1 MSPMKP
7 RRIRGTGRAVALA
20 IVGAVLLAACSKTAA
35 SPSTAVSGAASDL
48 DTIDKGVIKVA
59 IEPYMPYT
67 DVKNG
72 KLVGLDSEILQEAA
86 ANLGLK
92 VEFNVTDFKGMLG
105 GVQSHRVDITIGGVG
120 WSKDRAAK
128 GLFTDPVYYSP
139 PAMAVVGDKN
149 YQTIDDLKGKTVG
162 TVTGYVW
169 EKPIK
174 EIPGVTAKVYQDAA
188 TFFNDLGTGRLDVG
202 FIDPLL
208 VTYQGQQNPNT
219 KFKLVY
225 FTPPTDAQI
234 SAQPDYA
241 DFRQIQIAFY
251 VAQQAPKL
259 EKALD
264 AQIDAMY
271 ANGKLSAMVSKWGG
285 DPNAFLKPASYLDTV
300 RQGVDRPAD
309 WKLPTI

>member
-1 MSPMKP
+1 MRSAQ
-7 RRIRGTGRAVALA
+7 IRLAARQVSALA
-20 IVGAVLLAACSKTAA
+20 MVGTVLLAGACGTKDSA
-35 SPSTAVSGAASDL
+35 SPPAAGSAAAGL
-48 DTIDKGVIKVA
+48 DTIDKGVVKVA

-105 GVQSHRVDITIGGVG
+105 GVQSHRVDVTIGGVG
-120 WSKDRAAK
+120 WSKDREDK

-139 PAMAVVGDKN
+139 PAMAVVGDKS
-149 YQTIDDLKGKTVG
+149 YQTVDDLKGKTIG

-169 EKPIK
+169 EKSIK
-174 EIPGVTAKVYQDAA
+174 EVDGAQTKVYQDAA
-188 TFFNDLGTGRLDVG
+188 TFFNDLGTGRIDVG

-208 VTYQGQQNPNT
+208 VTYQAQQKPDT

-234 SAQPDYA
+234 AAKPA
-241 DFRQIQIAFY
+241 FKDFRQIQIAFY
-251 VAQQAPKL
+251 VAKEGPKL

-264 AQIDAMY
+264 AEIDEMY
-271 ANGKLSAMVSKWGG
+271 KNGKLAEMVKKWGG
-285 DPNAFLKPASYLDTV
+285 DPNAFCKPAAYLTSL

-309 WKLPTI
+309 WVPPTI

>member
-1 MSPMKP
+1 
-7 RRIRGTGRAVALA
+7 
-20 IVGAVLLAACSKTAA
+20 
-35 SPSTAVSGAASDL
+35 
-48 DTIDKGVIKVA
+48 
-59 IEPYMPYT
+59 
-67 DVKNG
+67 
-72 KLVGLDSEILQEAA
+72 
-86 ANLGLK
+86 
-92 VEFNVTDFKGMLG
+92 
-105 GVQSHRVDITIGGVG
+105 
-120 WSKDRAAK
+120 
-128 GLFTDPVYYSP
+128 
-139 PAMAVVGDKN
+139 MAVVGDKN

-208 VTYQGQQNPNT
+208 VTYQAQQNPNT

-234 SAQPDYA
+234 AANPDYA

-271 ANGKLSAMVSKWGG
+271 TNGKLAAMVSKWGG
-285 DPNAFLKPASYLDTV
+285 DPNAFLKPAPYLDTV

-309 WKLPTI
+309 WKLPSI

>member
-1 MSPMKP
+1 MGPQ
-7 RRIRGTGRAVALA
+7 RYRWAALA
-20 IVGAVLLAACSKTAA
+20 LAATALLAGCGQAKTAA
-35 SPSTAVSGAASDL
+35 SPAAVSSAAAGL
-48 DTIDKGVIKVA
+48 DTIEKGVVKVA

-67 DVKNG
+67 DVKDG
-72 KLVGLDSEILQEAA
+72 KLVGLDAEILQTAA
-86 ANLGLK
+86 ANLGLT

-105 GVQSHRVDITIGGVG
+105 GVQSHRVDLTIGGVG

-139 PAMAVVGDKN
+139 PAMAVVGDKS
-149 YQTIDDLKGKTVG
+149 YQTIDDLKGKTIG

-174 EIPGVTAKVYQDAA
+174 EIPGATAKVYQDAA
-188 TFFNDLGTGRLDVG
+188 TFFADLATGRIDVG

-208 VTYQGQQNPNT
+208 VTYQAQQNPNT

-234 SAQPDYA
+234 AANPDYA

-251 VAQQAPKL
+251 VAREAPRL
-259 EKALD
+259 EQALD

-271 ANGKLSAMVSKWGG
+271 KNGKLAAMVSKWGG
-285 DPNAFLKPASYLDTV
+285 DPNAFCKPAPYLETT
-300 RQGVDRPAD
+300 RQGVDRPAG
-309 WKLPTI
+309 WTLPSI